1 MKWTILNTLIC
12 PQSGIAF
19 SAISS
24 LRFLKFIMWCTTRRS
39 GKNYVSD
46 HRALT
51 MPVASGL
58 TPVFTSPFARL
69 SVARIIFPAVNPGVS
84 QSTPP
89 VRHRRRDVI
98 SPAGRPVEAGRLRS
112 RPARGCLA
120 AGPHWRETHC
130 TFRPPPQSIACLP
143 VHPSCSYALHNRRG
157 ADRRRHAPASGA
169 RAKTAILQTG
179 VEQRVD
185 SPGVVAGR
193 GPAGAPHA
201 DHHRIGL
208 RLA

>member
-24 LRFLKFIMWCTTRRS
+24 LRFLKFIMWYEADVILLPGESIRLYSSRVLINDQYHSLKSIILRCTTRRS

-69 SVARIIFPAVNPGVS
+69 SVARIIFPAVN
-84 QSTPP
+84 
-89 VRHRRRDVI
+89 RR
-98 SPAGRPVEAGRLRS
+98 
-112 RPARGCLA
+112 
-120 AGPHWRETHC
+120 
-130 TFRPPPQSIACLP
+130 
-143 VHPSCSYALHNRRG
+143 
-157 ADRRRHAPASGA
+157 
-169 RAKTAILQTG
+169 
-179 VEQRVD
+179 
-185 SPGVVAGR
+185 
-193 GPAGAPHA
+193 
-201 DHHRIGL
+201 
-208 RLA
+208 